1 MKNIKPSEDGS
12 AWAATANGGATLS
25 KFTYEY
31 DPAGR
36 IQEWQQ
42 QLGATSAD
50 LQTYTFGYTR
60 DNELRDATLRDNT
73 GGLIEERSWQ
83 YDSVGN
89 RLRQSLGNNSTY
101 SHYNDLNQI
110 EREGGAGTTLVEGTV
125 DEPAIVEVDV
135 NSEGYK
141 RAAVLSNPGAGNFL
155 FRREVEVAQG
165 LNTIDVRAE
174 DASGNQSTVKNYE
187 LTLPAVA
194 KTYEY
199 DLNGNLRFERDS
211 VGSVLREF
219 RWDAQNRLT
228 HIIEGSN
235 ETEFEYDAEDRR
247 RRIIERVGGVEQSN
261 ETYIWIEGE
270 IVQKRNSTSDTVLR
284 NYYWF
289 GFSEGVSDYFY
300 TRDHLGSIREV
311 LASNGTTI
319 ESRYDYDLWGN
330 VTRTAGTGVE
340 SDFLYTG
347 HFYHIAS
354 DLHLAQYRAYDSEL
368 GRWLSR
374 DPALFID
381 GPNLYTY
388 VNNNPIY
395 AVDPDGRFLNLVSGG
410 IGAAIGGGVGALV
423 GGLQDGWRGALRGGL
438 SGAAGGFVTG
448 ATFNPAL
455 GLGAGAA
462 VAGGL
467 AGAAGG
473 AVGGLV
479 GETFDA
485 IDGDCSTEFE
495 GSEILKSTVIGGAT
509 GVGTG
514 AFSGAFGDVVD
525 PATDALIGV
534 NSTIYG
540 GHVFPQLF

>member
-1 MKNIKPSEDGS
+1 MDL
-12 AWAATANGGATLS
+12 TATL
-25 KFTYEY
+25 
-31 DPAGR
+31 R
-36 IQEWQQ
+36 
-42 QLGATSAD
+42 
-50 LQTYTFGYTR
+50 TYTFGYTR
-60 DNELRDATLRDNT
+60 DNKLRDATLRDDT

-83 YDSVGN
+83 YDLVGN
-89 RLRQSLGNNSTY
+89 RLRQSLSGSSTY
-101 SHYNDLNQI
+101 WHHSDLNQI

-141 RAAVLSNPGAGNFL
+141 RATVLSNPGGGNFL
-155 FRREVEVAQG
+155 FRREVEVDQG

-199 DLNGNLRFERDS
+199 DLNGNLRFERNS
-211 VGSVLREF
+211 VGTVLREF

-235 ETEFEYDAEDRR
+235 ETEFEYDGQDRR
-247 RRIIERVGGVEQSN
+247 RRIIERVSGVVQD
-261 ETYIWIEGE
+261 ETTYLWADGLILQRRAADEENIE
-270 IVQKRNSTSDTVLR
+270 R

-289 GFSEGVSDYFY
+289 GFSEGANDYIY
-300 TRDHLGSIREV
+300 TRDHLGSVREV
-311 LASNGTTI
+311 VASNGTTI

-347 HFYHIAS
+347 HFNHGAS

-374 DPALFID
+374 DPASFID
-381 GPNLYTY
+381 GPNLYSY
-388 VNNNPIY
+388 VNNNPINFY
-395 AVDPDGRFLNLVSGG
+395 DPNGQFALNAGGAILGG
-410 IGAAIGGGVGALV
+410 IVGGVIGGATG
-423 GGLQDGWRGALRGGL
+423 GWRGA
-438 SGAAGGFVTG
+438 
-448 ATFNPAL
+448 
-455 GLGAGAA
+455 
-462 VAGGL
+462 L

-473 AVGGLV
+473 AVAGALLNPLGVAAAGGGAASLGSGALAGLGAGAAGGLANGLV

-485 IDGDCSTEFE
+485 LDGDCSTEFE
-495 GSEILKSTVIGGAT
+495 GSEVLKNTLIGGAT
-509 GVGTG
+509 GS
-514 AFSGAFGDVVD
+514 FFGAFGPSINEGGGFLASEVLEANVSIYTPLIINNVD
-525 PATDALIGV
+525 
-534 NSTIYG
+534 
-540 GHVFPQLF
+540 